1 MTIEI
6 PDNTVLFLKGIA
18 VGIMIG
24 VITLIAT
31 AQIIA

>member
-6 PDNTVLFLKGIA
+6 PDNTVLFIKGIG

-24 VITLIAT
+24 IVLIIAA

>member
-1 MTIEI
+1 MIIEI
-6 PDNTVLFLKGIA
+6 PDNTVLFLKGMA

-24 VITLIAT
+24 VITLIAA

>member
-1 MTIEI
+1 MRIEI
-6 PDNTVLFLKGIA
+6 PDNTVLFLKGMG